1 MTLTSL
7 ILVAKTNLSGSMS
20 SIIMLVAFAAGGFVG
35 WKVYSKF
42 EKPGLSP
49 LETDFKAFALAAVA
63 FFTVVLGIGYLLVA
77 LFGRG

>member
-1 MTLTSL
+1 MTLTCP
-7 ILVAKTNLSGSMS
+7 ILAAKTNLSWSLS

-49 LETDFKAFALAAVA
+49 LDTDFKAFALAAVA
-63 FFTVVLGIGYLLVA
+63 FFAVVLGLGYLLVA